1 MKQKPR
7 CRWARHPAKY
17 TFDGYLGTRL
27 VEIAGV
33 WGCSLA
39 LKECDGRKD
48 PGCGHYEEPAAVV
61 AG

>member
-1 MKQKPR
+1 V
-7 CRWARHPAKY
+7 KY
-17 TFDGYLGTRL
+17 IWDGYLGMRL